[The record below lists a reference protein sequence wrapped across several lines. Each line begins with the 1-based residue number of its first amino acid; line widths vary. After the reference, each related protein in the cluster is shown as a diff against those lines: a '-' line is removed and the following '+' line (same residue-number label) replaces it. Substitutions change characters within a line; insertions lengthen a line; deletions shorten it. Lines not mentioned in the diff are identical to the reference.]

1 VCRTAPDKP
10 IGGTCDRVKVRRAGQ
25 GEIKSFPGLPR
36 RKIKL
41 RVNRRDFNRFFGANA
56 TDEQGWKFRVHR
68 EPNRVYDE
76 IPERPACL
84 FFPRVLEYWRSPTTI
99 GQPPHSGRSTAPA
112 RLSMATPIRSTKLGR
127 GRLPAL
133 DKGAADRI
141 FWFGRS
147 TANTPCVMRFRCSG
161 ATSHGRIHLPRRA
174 EGDSITARDLS
185 RIAIHGRR
193 QPKIASRRR
202 ARPVRSPPL
211 THDCIAWVMFDSSG
225 PAMLTTAKLLRRN

>member
-99 GQPPHSGRSTAPA
+99 GQPPHSGRSTATA

-161 ATSHGRIHLPRRA
+161 ATPIVAFTSRAAPKATQSRRETFPASRFTVAGSRKSRREGALAPSDPRR
-174 EGDSITARDLS
+174 SRMTA
-185 RIAIHGRR
+185 
-193 QPKIASRRR
+193 
-202 ARPVRSPPL
+202 SP
-211 THDCIAWVMFDSSG
+211 G
-225 PAMLTTAKLLRRN
+225 